1 MYQLTTES
9 RKIVD
14 YLCETGHKKI
24 AILASDKKDENIG
37 KLRLEGYREALKAH
51 GLEADEERICYLDE
65 EDTTYS
71 MENGYRMMKKLLKKE
86 TEFTAVFAISDLMV
100 IGACKALLEE
110 GKRIPEDVAVAGFD
124 GLDYTGFYQPA
135 ITTMAQPVEE
145 IARQSVGILFDMI
158 ETKKSQEGK
167 YLPATLKERES
178 TTGGRR
184 TWKQD

>member
-1 MYQLTTES
+1 M
-9 RKIVD
+9 
-14 YLCETGHKKI
+14 
-24 AILASDKKDENIG
+24 
-37 KLRLEGYREALKAH
+37 
-51 GLEADEERICYLDE
+51 DEERICYLDE
-65 EDTTYS
+65 EDITYS

>member
-1 MYQLTTES
+1 
-9 RKIVD
+9 
-14 YLCETGHKKI
+14 
-24 AILASDKKDENIG
+24 
-37 KLRLEGYREALKAH
+37 
-51 GLEADEERICYLDE
+51 
-65 EDTTYS
+65 
-71 MENGYRMMKKLLKKE
+71 MKKLLKKE

-124 GLDYTGFYQPA
+124 GGVFIGFFFFCM
-135 ITTMAQPVEE
+135 MAQPVEE

>member
-1 MYQLTTES
+1 MSHVYTILVIDNMDS
-9 RKIVD
+9 RIFISSLNSCIQITD
-14 YLCETGHKKI
+14 DRNDLRCNLLQIINRPFFQCFCEDG
-24 AILASDKKDENIG
+24 
-37 KLRLEGYREALKAH
+37 
-51 GLEADEERICYLDE
+51 
-65 EDTTYS
+65 
-71 MENGYRMMKKLLKKE
+71 
-86 TEFTAVFAISDLMV
+86 V
-100 IGACKALLEE
+100 IGICKALLEE

>member
-1 MYQLTTES
+1 MEICT
-9 RKIVD
+9 RK
-14 YLCETGHKKI
+14 
-24 AILASDKKDENIG
+24 
-37 KLRLEGYREALKAH
+37 
-51 GLEADEERICYLDE
+51 
-65 EDTTYS
+65 
-71 MENGYRMMKKLLKKE
+71 MKKLMEKE
-86 TEFTAVFAISDLMV
+86 SGCTAVLSISDLMV
-100 IGACKALLEE
+100 SGEGKDLLIG